1 MYSAGAIFSAHL
13 TGIADVIFEDV
24 NFSKAALKSV
34 GKNHILIMIY
44 ALNIW
49 YFSLGFKRILQ
60 RENQNLQICLHSDL
74 LTQ

>member
-34 GKNHILIMIY
+34 GKNHILIND
-44 ALNIW
+44 L
-49 YFSLGFKRILQ
+49 
-60 RENQNLQICLHSDL
+60 CLKYL
-74 LTQ
+74 IFFIRL